1 MFEPTFLPIL
11 FAGIVSAIIGFVWYH
26 PRVFGTMWMRHSG
39 ITPET
44 LERGKKRMP
53 VMALIALLAS
63 MLSAYVLNRFGI
75 AQGVFDVSGA
85 IGLALISWVGFVAP
99 ALLGTVLWEQKPI
112 QYYLINAL
120 YWLVAIIAMSIVLV
134 LW

>member
-1 MFEPTFLPIL
+1 MFEPSFLPIF
-11 FAGIVSAIIGFVWYH
+11 FAGIISAIIGFIWYH
-26 PRVFGTMWMRHSG
+26 PRVFGTMWMRYSG

-53 VMALIALLAS
+53 VLAFIALLAS

-75 AQGVFDVSGA
+75 AEGVFDVSGA
-85 IGLALISWVGFVAP
+85 IGLALLSWIGFVAP

-112 QYYLINAL
+112 PYYLINSL
-120 YWLVAIIAMSIVLV
+120 YWLVALIAMSIILI
-134 LW
+134 L

>member
-1 MFEPTFLPIL
+1 MLEPSFLPIF
-11 FAGIVSAIIGFVWYH
+11 FAGIISAIIGFIWYH
-26 PRVFGTMWMRHSG
+26 PRVFGTMWMRYSG

-53 VMALIALLAS
+53 VLAFIALLAS

-75 AQGVFDVSGA
+75 AEGVFDVSGA
-85 IGLALISWVGFVAP
+85 IGLALLSWIGFVAP

-112 QYYLINAL
+112 PYYLINSL
-120 YWLVAIIAMSIVLV
+120 YWLVALIAMSIILI
-134 LW
+134 L

>member
-1 MFEPTFLPIL
+1 MFEPSFLPIF
-11 FAGIVSAIIGFVWYH
+11 FAGIISAIIGFIWYH
-26 PRVFGTMWMRHSG
+26 PRVFGTMWMRYSG

-53 VMALIALLAS
+53 VLASLALLAS
-63 MLSAYVLNRFGI
+63 ILSAYVLNRFGI

-120 YWLVAIIAMSIVLV
+120 YWLGAIISMSI
-134 LW
+134 